1 MPVISEAHLIA
12 VRRRITSKASWLRL
26 FDPRYT
32 FQSFVEGASN
42 RVALAA
48 ARAIAENGP
57 QSVRFNPLFVHA
69 NVGLGKTHLLQ
80 AIANAATRRGDQPR
94 VVYLTA
100 EYFMWRFATAIRD
113 NQALDFKENLRGI
126 DILIIDDMQFLQGK
140 SIQQEFCHLLNALID
155 SARQVI
161 VAADRPAFELES
173 LDARVRSRL
182 AGGVAIEMAA
192 PDFEM
197 RKEILTTRTAAPKLE
212 DPSFAIDDKVVDTIA
227 RRVIGSGRDLEGA
240 FNQIAF
246 RHAVGQPL
254 SADHLDDLLNS
265 LTRTNGEKRIRIEDI
280 LKFVSR
286 HYNISRTDILSAR
299 RTRTIVRPRQ
309 IAMYLAKT
317 HDAALAAGD
326 RRAFRRPRPHHGP
339 ARGAQDRGR
348 AGQGREAR
356 RGARRPHP
364 PHDRGIG
371 RAAYPESPRH
381 AASRTRMPAKA
392 FQPVLESLKG
402 SDFRGRRLV
411 SALLRPNWLPPMRII
426 IERSNL
432 LKTLGHVHRVVERRN
447 TIPILSNVLV
457 KTEDGALRL
466 KATDLDLEITE
477 TVAANGEQE
486 GATTVPA
493 HLLYDI
499 VRKLSDGS
507 EVKLATNAEGSQMT
521 VTSGR
526 SNFRL
531 QCLPESDFPD
541 ITAGTFS
548 AFPLKIAAASLGRL
562 VERTQFAIST
572 EETRYYLNGIFL
584 HAVEFDGKLKL
595 RSVATDGHRLARAE
609 MDAPTAPRACPASS
623 SRAKRSA
630 SCRSW
635 STVPTSSSQPNC
647 RTPRSD
653 SPSAPSC

>member
-1 MPVISEAHLIA
+1 MAEIQAISGVRSDTEILERAKARLKAQLGQDIFASWFERMKIDEVSKGLVRLSVPTAFLKTWINSHYSDILLAIFAEEVPGTLKVDIA
-12 VRRRITSKASWLRL
+12 VRSAIRSQAAAAARDLALAASAATERKTASASLPSPANQSA
-26 FDPRYT
+26 FDPSTRERAQNGAQGPHSGNGFGSPLDNRYVFDT
-32 FQSFVEGASN
+32 FVEGASN

-48 ARAIAENGP
+48 AKAIAENGP

-80 AIANAATRRGDQPR
+80 AIANAATRRADQPR

-192 PDFEM
+192 PDFDM
-197 RKEILTTRTAAPKLE
+197 RKEILTTRTAALKLE
-212 DPSFAIDDKVVDTIA
+212 DPTFAIDDKVVDTIA

-317 HDAALAAGD
+317 MT
-326 RRAFRRPRPHHGP
+326 PRSLP
-339 ARGAQDRGR
+339 
-348 AGQGREAR
+348 E
-356 RGARRPHP
+356 
-364 PHDRGIG
+364 IG
-371 RAAYPESPRH
+371 RR
-381 AASRTRMPAKA
+381 
-392 FQPVLESLKG
+392 FG
-402 SDFRGRRLV
+402 GRD
-411 SALLRPNWLPPMRII
+411 
-426 IERSNL
+426 
-432 LKTLGHVHRVVERRN
+432 H
-447 TIPILSNVLV
+447 
-457 KTEDGALRL
+457 
-466 KATDLDLEITE
+466 
-477 TVAANGEQE
+477 
-486 GATTVPA
+486 TTV
-493 HLLYDI
+493 
-499 VRKLSDGS
+499 
-507 EVKLATNAEGSQMT
+507 
-521 VTSGR
+521 
-526 SNFRL
+526 
-531 QCLPESDFPD
+531 
-541 ITAGTFS
+541 
-548 AFPLKIAAASLGRL
+548 
-562 VERTQFAIST
+562 
-572 EETRYYLNGIFL
+572 L
-584 HAVEFDGKLKL
+584 HAVRKIEG
-595 RSVATDGHRLARAE
+595 E
-609 MDAPTAPRACPASS
+609 
-623 SRAKRSA
+623 RAKDEKLGEELDLIR
-630 SCRSW
+630 RMIEE
-635 STVPTSSSQPNC
+635 
-647 RTPRSD
+647 
-653 SPSAPSC
+653 